1 MNTSTLPVA
10 VIGAGPVGMAAAAQ
24 LLARGATPVVLEAG
38 AAVGANVQAWGHVRL
53 FSPWKYN
60 IDAAAR
66 ALLEAS
72 GWAMPEGD
80 EFPTGRELVQHY
92 LAPLAALPTMAPHI
106 RVGTRVLGISR
117 QGVDK
122 MKNAGR
128 EQAPFQIHIATPDG
142 EDMLLAR
149 AVIDASGAYGTPSP
163 LGANGMPAVG
173 ERALHDDIFY
183 GIPDVLG
190 AERARYAGRRTLVVG
205 SGHSAFNALLDLAEL
220 AEQVP
225 GTQVIW
231 AIRRSAPGQ
240 MFGGGANDLLPARG
254 ELGNRVR
261 ALVDAGTFRLEQSFR
276 IGKLARTSAGIVV
289 SDGERALPPV
299 DTIIATTG
307 FRPDLAPLSELRL
320 ALDPAVESPVQL
332 APMID
337 PNFHSCG
344 TVRPHGEAELRHPES
359 GFYIVGMKS
368 YGRAPTFL
376 MLTGYEQVRSIACA
390 LTGDM
395 AGAARVELELP
406 ETGVCFTDYEVGS
419 CCGTTQPAEK
429 ADIALVASASCCGP
443 ALPAATAS
451 SIGLIDLAPVAASA
465 SCCGPAATA
474 APVKVAESASCCGD
488 DCCSGGEATVGCC
501 GDDCCA
507 TEDAP
512 VQRIELAP
520 VVASADCC
528 G

>member
-1 MNTSTLPVA
+1 
-10 VIGAGPVGMAAAAQ
+10 MAAAAQ

-38 AAVGANVQAWGHVRL
+38 PAVGANVRAWGHVRL

-60 IDAAAR
+60 VDAAAR

-80 EFPTGRELVQHY
+80 DFPTGRELVERY

-142 EDMLLAR
+142 EEMLLAR

-173 ERALHDDIFY
+173 ERALRDDVFY

-190 AERARYAGRRTLVVG
+190 AERARYAGRRVLVVG

-220 AEQVP
+220 AEQAP

-254 ELGNRVR
+254 ELGSRVR
-261 ALVDAGTFRLEQSFR
+261 ALVDAGTFRMEQSFR
-276 IGKLARTSAGIVV
+276 IGKLARTGAGIVA
-289 SDGERALPPV
+289 SDGERVLPPV

-344 TVRPHGEAELRHPES
+344 TVRPHGEAELRHPEP
-359 GFYIVGMKS
+359 GFYIAGMKS

-406 ETGVCFTDYEVGS
+406 ETGVCFTDYEIGS
-419 CCGTTQPAEK
+419 CCGVSQPAAQ
-429 ADIALVASASCCGP
+429 ADIGLVASASCCGP
-443 ALPAATAS
+443 VAAAPVATS
-451 SIGLIDLAPVAASA
+451 SIGVIDLAPVAASA
-465 SCCGPAATA
+465 NCCGPVAAA
-474 APVKVAESASCCGD
+474 APVAVVASASCCSD
-488 DCCSGGEATVGCC
+488 DCCSGGTATAGCC
-501 GDDCCA
+501 DDDCCA
-507 TEDAP
+507 TEKAP
-512 VQRIELAP
+512 AQQIELAP
-520 VVASADCC
+520 VAASAGCC